1 MLIVSVKKRTK
12 IRKGKFYSNVSLRG
26 ESGKFT
32 ENRVMSVKGWKETV
46 KLFPMY
52 RQM

>member
-1 MLIVSVKKRTK
+1 MLIASMKKHTK
-12 IRKGKFYSNVSLRG
+12 TRKGKFYSNVSLRG

-32 ENRVMSVKGWKETV
+32 ENRVVSVKVWKETV
-46 KLFPMY
+46 KLLPMY